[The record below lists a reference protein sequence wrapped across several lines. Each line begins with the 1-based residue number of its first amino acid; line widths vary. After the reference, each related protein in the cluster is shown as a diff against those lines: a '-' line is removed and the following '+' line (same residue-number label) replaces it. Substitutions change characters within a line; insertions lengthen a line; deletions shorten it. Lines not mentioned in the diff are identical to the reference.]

1 MPVQVHI
8 AYSTVDNMNFDTSRI
23 ILMQKVLPIVN

>member
-8 AYSTVDNMNFDTSRI
+8 AYSTVSKNLDTSRI

>member
-8 AYSTVDNMNFDTSRI
+8 AYSTVDNMNLDTTRI
-23 ILMQKVLPIVN
+23 VLLQKVLPIVN

>member
-1 MPVQVHI
+1 MPGQVHI
-8 AYSTVDNMNFDTSRI
+8 AYSPIDNMNLDTSRI